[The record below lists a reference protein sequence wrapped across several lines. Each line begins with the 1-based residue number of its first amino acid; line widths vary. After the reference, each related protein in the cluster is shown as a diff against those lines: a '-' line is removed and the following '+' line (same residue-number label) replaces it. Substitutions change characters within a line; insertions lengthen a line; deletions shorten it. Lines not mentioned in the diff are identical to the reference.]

1 MPLPPMRVAFV
12 SHHPHL
18 RMGGQRS
25 MALLIE
31 HLDRHVVEPLAICP
45 GPGELTDHLEA
56 IGCPV
61 VHIPLYHIKPRTL
74 LDVWKSSRR
83 IRTVLRER
91 AVDIIAPDA
100 PRDALTCGLAKLGTP
115 VQMIWF
121 VRLTAPHNL
130 DRVLERLADGM
141 IGVSDATRLRF
152 STSRRVTARYRTI
165 FDGVDLREF
174 QPAADRAALRHA
186 LDLPVDRFVLL
197 FVGQVKEGKGV
208 FDIVDAMPQIVA
220 ARPTGRRP
228 LLLVIGTPT
237 PPTIL
242 DEITRRT
249 HAHHIASDVRVLP
262 QQSGIHR
269 WIQAADVLVSGS
281 HQDTEGLSRVLF
293 EAMACGTVPVA
304 TDIRGNRDALS
315 PESGILV
322 PERAP
327 EAIGRAVVD
336 LMGATPE
343 RLAAMRA
350 AGMHRA
356 REMFDIRQHARGVE
370 AFYRHMLTLARPHE
384 RAELPTE
391 GGGR

>member
-1 MPLPPMRVAFV
+1 MALLPIHAAFV

-31 HLDRHVVEPLAICP
+31 HLDRRVVEPLAICP
-45 GPGELTDHLEA
+45 GPGELTDHLHA
-56 IGCPV
+56 LGCPV
-61 VHIPLYHIKPRTL
+61 VHIPLHHIKPRTL
-74 LDVWKSSRR
+74 LAVWKSSRR
-83 IRTVLRER
+83 VRALLRER
-91 AVDIIAPDA
+91 AIDIIAPDA
-100 PRDALTCGLAKLGTP
+100 PRDALTCGLAKLGTRTKM
-115 VQMIWF
+115 VWF
-121 VRLTAPHNL
+121 VRLTARHNL
-130 DRVLERLADGM
+130 DPILERLADGM

-152 STSRRVTARYRTI
+152 SASRRVSTRYRII
-165 FDGVDLREF
+165 FDGVDLRQF
-174 QPAADRAALRHA
+174 QPAEDRAALRRA
-186 LDLPVDRFVLL
+186 LNLPVERFVLL

-208 FDIVDAMPQIVA
+208 LDIVDAMAQLVA
-220 ARPTGRRP
+220 ANRPGPRP

-237 PPTIL
+237 PPAIL
-242 DEITRRT
+242 DEIARRT
-249 HAHHIASDVRVLP
+249 RAHKIASDVRVLP

-315 PESGILV
+315 PETGILV

-327 EAIGRAVVD
+327 AAIARAVED
-336 LMGATPE
+336 LMGASPE
-343 RLAAMRA
+343 RLATMRA
-350 AGMHRA
+350 AGLRRA
-356 REMFDIRQHARGVE
+356 RETFDIRLHARGVE
-370 AFYRHMLTLARPHE
+370 AFYRDILALARPHE
-384 RAELPTE
+384 QAELPPQ

>member
-1 MPLPPMRVAFV
+1 MRVAFV
-12 SHHPHL
+12 SHHSHL

-31 HLDRHVVEPLAICP
+31 HLDRRVVEPLAICP

-56 IGCPV
+56 LGCPV
-61 VHIPLYHIKPRTL
+61 EHIPLHHIKPRTL

-83 IRTVLRER
+83 IRAVLRER
-91 AVDIIAPDA
+91 AIDIIAPDA
-100 PRDALTCGLAKLGTP
+100 PRDALTCGLAKVGTP
-115 VQMIWF
+115 VKMIWF
-121 VRLTAPHNL
+121 VRLTARHNL
-130 DRVLERLADGM
+130 DRILERLADGM

-152 STSRRVTARYRTI
+152 STSRRVSARYRTI

-174 QPAADRAALRHA
+174 QPAEDRAALRRA

-208 FDIVDAMPQIVA
+208 FDVVDAMPQIVA
-220 ARPTGRRP
+220 AHPTERRP

-242 DEITRRT
+242 DDITTRMR
-249 HAHHIASDVRVLP
+249 AHNIASDVRVLP

-281 HQDTEGLSRVLF
+281 HQHTEGLSRVLF

-304 TDIRGNRDALS
+304 TDISGNRDALS
-315 PESGILV
+315 PETGILV

-327 EAIGRAVVD
+327 AAIARAVVD
-336 LMGATPE
+336 LMGATAE

-350 AGMHRA
+350 AGVRRA
-356 REMFDIRQHARGVE
+356 RETFDIRLHARGVE
-370 AFYRHMLTLARPHE
+370 AFYRDILALAPPHE
-384 RAELPTE
+384 PAELPTE
-391 GGGR
+391 RGGR